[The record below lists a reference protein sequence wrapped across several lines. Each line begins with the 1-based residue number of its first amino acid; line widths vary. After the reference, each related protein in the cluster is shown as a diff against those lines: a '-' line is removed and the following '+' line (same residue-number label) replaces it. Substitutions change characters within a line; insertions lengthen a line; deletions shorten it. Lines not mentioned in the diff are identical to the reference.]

1 MAPYTN
7 IPLSPA
13 ELSYL
18 HTSLTQS
25 PPLRPDGRS
34 PTQFRPLI
42 AESDILPSANGSAR
56 ICFADGTE
64 AIVGVKAEVEKT
76 RSAVSSHSGSDVN
89 GEDHSQG
96 VLGLGTGSGRDVEDE
111 DRMDA
116 DGSGSEGKGGK
127 GRDEWVEVAID
138 VPGMRDDDALPVFLS
153 AMLTEALLADGGL
166 KDRLWINRRFHW
178 RLYIDVSFYLPKSL
192 TAYPLSSANPFDKG
206 EVREKWKRTKKK
218 KKKKKKTNTQSQIL
232 LLSQPLSYPLPLLSL
247 TTHLALL
254 STRLPALVSERD
266 EDPLFNDDWEA
277 STFLYPKPSPSDSS
291 NAAQSPPPPITLLV
305 VSVSSS
311 SSSSASG
318 GEGQSTTI
326 LFDPSREELAVADAV
341 VAISLGV
348 FFPPSPTTTPQA
360 SSSSSAQQASS
371 SEEPTLSL
379 LALRTIDPPSRLTAA
394 GVPDRLNTTT
404 PSSATPTSTA
414 NSGAGGN
421 GSAEVSGQDVAALK
435 EKVRG
440 GGAGAGTGTGTA
452 GGGGGDAGKDT
463 VWYPP
468 RGGLKRGALGRM

>member
-25 PPLRPDGRS
+25 PPIRPDGRS

-76 RSAVSSHSGSDVN
+76 RSSAIPSYSGNDAS
-89 GEDHSQG
+89 GEEHSQG

-116 DGSGSEGKGGK
+116 DGSGSEEKGGK

-178 RLYIDVSFYLPKSL
+178 RLYID
-192 TAYPLSSANPFDKG
+192 
-206 EVREKWKRTKKK
+206 
-218 KKKKKKTNTQSQIL
+218 IL

-277 STFLYPKPSPSDSS
+277 STFLYPKTPPSNSSSSSSS

-305 VSVSSS
+305 VSISSS
-311 SSSSASG
+311 TAA
-318 GEGQSTTI
+318 GEAGQQQQSTTI

-348 FFPPSPTTTPQA
+348 SPPSPPPPQA
-360 SSSSSAQQASS
+360 SSAQQASS
-371 SEEPTLSL
+371 SEPTPKLSL

-404 PSSATPTSTA
+404 TPSSSSSSAAGTGG
-414 NSGAGGN
+414 NSG
-421 GSAEVSGQDVAALK
+421 EVSGQDVAALK

-440 GGAGAGTGTGTA
+440 GGGGGGSTGTA
-452 GGGGGDAGKDT
+452 TDGGDGKDN

-468 RGGLKRGALGRM
+468 RGGVKRGALGRMVRLCIDGDGDGMTKGVGWEVLEGLANVGGDGGR

>member
-25 PPLRPDGRS
+25 PPIRPDGRS

-76 RSAVSSHSGSDVN
+76 RSVIPSYSGNDAS
-89 GEDHSQG
+89 GEEHSQG
-96 VLGLGTGSGRDVEDE
+96 VLGLGKGSGRDVDDE

-116 DGSGSEGKGGK
+116 DGGGSEGKGGK

-178 RLYIDVSFYLPKSL
+178 RLYID
-192 TAYPLSSANPFDKG
+192 
-206 EVREKWKRTKKK
+206 
-218 KKKKKKTNTQSQIL
+218 IL

-277 STFLYPKPSPSDSS
+277 STFLYPKTSPSTTSTSS
-291 NAAQSPPPPITLLV
+291 SSTAPPPPPPITLLV

-311 SSSSASG
+311 AAG
-318 GEGQSTTI
+318 DAGQQQSTTI

-348 FFPPSPTTTPQA
+348 ISSHQQQHSTIPA
-360 SSSSSAQQASS
+360 SSSSSSTS
-371 SEEPTLSL
+371 SEEPKLAL

-404 PSSATPTSTA
+404 PSSSATPAPSTA
-414 NSGAGGN
+414 RSGTGANGG
-421 GSAEVSGQDVAALK
+421 EVSGQDVAAALK

-440 GGAGAGTGTGTA
+440 GGATGTA
-452 GGGGGDAGKDT
+452 GGAAVDGKDT

-468 RGGLKRGALGRM
+468 RGGVKRGALGRMVRLCIEGDGGTTKGVGWEVLEGLAAVGRDGGR